1 MEPDALDEAVIADT
15 VTAVFA
21 QVEYARSLRESL
33 FARLLNVL
41 YRAWLWFRGLASTD
55 PGMYWTS
62 VIVLTLILVAVL
74 ARVAWIIRE
83 RQVRAARLA
92 AESGG
97 GAGITVHRDPWIVAQ
112 QEAARGNFTD
122 AAHALYLALLEALAR
137 RGQLRLHPAKTIG
150 DYVRE
155 LRGKSSSFFER
166 FREFARS
173 YERVVYGLG
182 TCDRER
188 FERLR
193 ELAMPMLE
201 GAH

>member
-21 QVEYARSLRESL
+21 QADYARSLRESL
-33 FARLLNVL
+33 FARFIDVL
-41 YRAWLWFRGLASTD
+41 YRAWLWFRGLARTD

-74 ARVAWIIRE
+74 ARLAWIIRE

-92 AESGG
+92 ADAGG
-97 GAGITVHRDPWIVAQ
+97 GAGITAHRDPWIVAQ

>member
-15 VTAVFA
+15 VAAVFS
-21 QVEYARSLRESL
+21 QGDYARSLRESL
-33 FARLLNVL
+33 FARFLALL
-41 YRAWLWFRGLASTD
+41 YRLWLWFRGLARTD
-55 PGMYWTS
+55 PGMYWAS
-62 VIVLTLILVAVL
+62 VIVLTLILVAVV
-74 ARVAWIIRE
+74 ARVAWIIRA

-92 AESGG
+92 AEAGG
-97 GAGITVHRDPWIVAQ
+97 RPGAVALRDPWIVAQ

-155 LRGKSSSFFER
+155 LRGKSSGFFDR
-166 FREFARS
+166 FREFSRS
-173 YERVVYGLG
+173 YEWVVYGLG

-193 ELAMPMLE
+193 ELAMPILE
-201 GAH
+201 GAR

>member
-1 MEPDALDEAVIADT
+1 MEPEALDEAVIADT
-15 VTAVFA
+15 VAAVFS
-21 QVEYARSLRESL
+21 QSDYTRSLRESL
-33 FARLLNVL
+33 FTRFLGLL
-41 YRAWLWFRGLASTD
+41 YRAWLWFRSLARTD
-55 PGMYWTS
+55 PGMYWAS
-62 VIVLTLILVAVL
+62 VIFLTLILVAVV
-74 ARVAWIIRE
+74 ARVVWVVRA

-97 GAGITVHRDPWIVAQ
+97 GPGVVVHRDPWIVAQ

-137 RGQLRLHPAKTIG
+137 GGQLRLHPAKTIG

-155 LRGKSSSFFER
+155 LRGKSSTFFDR

-193 ELAMPMLE
+193 ELAMPILE
-201 GAH
+201 GAR

>member
-15 VTAVFA
+15 VAAVFA
-21 QVEYARSLRESL
+21 QSDYARSLRESL
-33 FARLLNVL
+33 FARFLNVL

-55 PGMYWTS
+55 PGLYWVS
-62 VIVLTLILVAVL
+62 VIVLTLILAAVVARL
-74 ARVAWIIRE
+74 AWIIRA
-83 RQVRAARLA
+83 RQIRAARLA
-92 AESGG
+92 TEGGG
-97 GAGITVHRDPWIVAQ
+97 GAGITAHRDPWVVAQ

-155 LRGKSSSFFER
+155 LRGRSSSAFDR
-166 FREFARS
+166 FRDFSRS
-173 YERVVYGLG
+173 YEHVVYGLG